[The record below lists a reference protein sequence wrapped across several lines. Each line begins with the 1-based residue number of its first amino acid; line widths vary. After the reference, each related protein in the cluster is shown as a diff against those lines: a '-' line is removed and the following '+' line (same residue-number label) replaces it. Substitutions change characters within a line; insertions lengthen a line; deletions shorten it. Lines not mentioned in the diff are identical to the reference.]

1 MQNTKIL
8 LKKLL
13 YITIIIT
20 ITLTIVS
27 CKSIN
32 TQLEQKNDY
41 YHEVYEIDET
51 KLKLIQLDFDSLLN
65 YEEIIPDEKYII
77 LFLRD
82 SCAYSKDLF
91 SQFIKHYN
99 DNDYNFDRIYIF
111 EVDNYVVSNDKE
123 KTEKNREKFVDKFDI
138 QSVPA
143 TLLIKNKKI
152 FSTEI
157 GYYPEN
163 ILVEILTEFERK

>member
-1 MQNTKIL
+1 M
-8 LKKLL
+8 KKLL
-13 YITIIIT
+13 KDLLCISILLIVS
-20 ITLTIVS
+20 LSIVS
-27 CKSIN
+27 CKNIN
-32 TQLEQKNDY
+32 TRLEQKNAY
-41 YHEVYEIDET
+41 YQEVYEIDET

-65 YEEIIPDEKYII
+65 YEEIILDEKYII
-77 LFLRD
+77 LFLRE

-111 EVDNYVVSNDKE
+111 EVDDYVIPNDKE
-123 KTEKNREKFVDKFDI
+123 KTEKNREKFIDKFDI

-143 TLLIKNKKI
+143 TLLIQNKKI

-163 ILVEILTEFERK
+163 ILTEILSEFERK

>member
-1 MQNTKIL
+1 MKNV
-8 LKKLL
+8 KKLL
-13 YITIIIT
+13 KNLLNIIIIIM
-20 ITLTIVS
+20 ITLSIVS

-32 TQLEQKNDY
+32 NQLEQKNDY
-41 YHEVYEIDET
+41 YQKIYEIDET
-51 KLKLIQLDFDSLLN
+51 KLKLIQLDFNSLLN
-65 YEEIIPDEKYII
+65 YEEIITDEKYII

-99 DNDYNFDRIYIF
+99 NNKYTFDRIYIF
-111 EVDNYVVSNDKE
+111 EVDDYVVSNDKE
-123 KTEKNREKFVDKFDI
+123 KTKKNREKFIEKFDI

-143 TLLIKNKKI
+143 TLLIKDKKI

-163 ILVEILTEFERK
+163 ILLEILSEFERK